1 MGLEHSVIAQ
11 LLHVDLM
18 PYTINLTKKYNN
30 LETTPTT
37 VSTISLLLH
46 KMVSLQHFLVSY
58 MESITEHSQFLTV
71 KSL

>member
-11 LLHVDLM
+11 LLHVDPM

-46 KMVSLQHFLVSY
+46 KMVSQQHFLVSY